1 MVSSLNPSIIIKN
14 LSKSFDRE
22 LFHDLNLTIEN
33 QGLLTILGPSGC
45 GKTTLLNIIFGLEKP
60 TKGTIE
66 TKCQNK
72 IKKNLCYYVAT
83 DSNILDNLT
92 VKENLLFINKD
103 LSLVQSI
110 ANQLQISSLLNQ
122 ETDLLSK
129 GEKQR
134 LALAMAFLSNKPILL
149 IDEPC
154 ANLDEENKEIIWKC
168 IKDISQEKI
177 VIVTTHN
184 VNEAKLHADLIIDFN
199 TLHSIPYIYKGKDV
213 KTKENK
219 SSLKHIFTFFFKS
232 LKKQKVIYVF
242 QIISLLFLFLFSF
255 IYLNLSNIDIPTSY
269 IQEVKSQPSDFVEI
283 SYNTLDKSNP
293 YGYTVNDDIIRIYED
308 EYLDKKVYYS
318 FVEEYQSLYKD
329 LEIVDYDIA
338 LPKNTK
344 TDVYFPCYRP
354 SENIVCPN
362 EEYNFEREI
371 IPFNEKIILPYK
383 TYHFICKGTY
393 TFKNGFIAPKLVND
407 APILIYKS
415 DMLSSYDDSLIFG
428 APARAIANYLKSINM
443 EPQEG
448 DLKYPYGMSSN
459 MFKYSESKDIVE
471 IVSGRSIESKNE
483 VLIGNNELYQLL
495 KEKNHLSFSFTLEN
509 ETYTYEIVGSYNAIF
524 TFLNKNDF
532 IILDSWYDELKDTFI
547 QNYYP
552 SPSGLTSA
560 RPSYMIV
567 NEDDIDLHKLE
578 LPSFA
583 ALIYKYGFFNYAYY
597 QTNISKSTNMTMTLS
612 IIFLVIFSLLFIYS
626 MYSYFKKQERNIAL
640 LILMGKSFMARF
652 SLFLAFIGIFFIAIP
667 LILIS
672 IGGPFASELLV
683 SLITYYEVK
692 SLHLSVNY
700 LANYLIY
707 ILLAILLTLITSL
720 FLMLFNK
727 RHIKKKGLYHV

>member
-1 MVSSLNPSIIIKN
+1 MKEILNSSITIKN

-354 SENIVCPN
+354 IEMHIEDN
-362 EEYNFEREI
+362 ELYRFSNDM
-371 IPFNEKIILPYK
+371 IPFDEKDLFPDK
-383 TYHFICKGTY
+383 KYHFMYQGTY
-393 TFKNGFIAPKLVND
+393 TFKNGFIAPKLVKD

-415 DMLSSYDDSLIFG
+415 DMLSSYDDSLDIN
-428 APARAIANYLKSINM
+428 AIQNSIEDYLKSIGI
-443 EPQEG
+443 EG
-448 DLKYPYGMSSN
+448 TYGDPRYLYGIGHEIYN
-459 MFKYSESKDIVE
+459 YNQSKDIVE
-471 IVSGRSIESKNE
+471 IVSGRNIESKNE
-483 VLIGNNELYQLL
+483 VLIGNDDLYQLL

-509 ETYTYEIVGSYNAIF
+509 GIQTYEIVGSYD
-524 TFLNKNDF
+524 TFYSYDDNF
-532 IILDSWYDELKDTFI
+532 IISDSWYDELKNILI

-552 SPSGLTSA
+552 STSEQTIA

-567 NEDDIDLHKLE
+567 DEEDIDLHKLE

-583 ALIYKYGFFNYAYY
+583 ALIYKHGFFNYDYY

-640 LILMGKSFMARF
+640 LILMGKSFITRF
-652 SLFLAFIGIFFIAIP
+652 SLFLAFIGIFFISIP

-700 LANYLIY
+700 LVNYLIY
-707 ILLAILLTLITSL
+707 ILLAILLTMIISL

-727 RHIKKKGLYHV
+727 RHIKKKGLYHA

>member
-33 QGLLTILGPSGC
+33 QGLLTILGSSGC

-66 TKCQNK
+66 TKFKNK
-72 IKKNLCYYVAT
+72 TKKNLCYYVAT

-103 LSLVQSI
+103 LSLVQDI

-354 SENIVCPN
+354 SENIVSPN

-407 APILIYKS
+407 APILIYKP
-415 DMLSSYDDSLIFG
+415 DMLSSYDDSLDIN
-428 APARAIANYLKSINM
+428 AIQNSIVDYLKSIGI
-443 EPQEG
+443 EG
-448 DLKYPYGMSSN
+448 TYGDPRYLYGIGHEIYN
-459 MFKYSESKDIVE
+459 YNQSKGIVE
-471 IVSGRSIESKNE
+471 IVSGRNIESKNE
-483 VLIGNNELYQLL
+483 VLIGNDELYQLL

-509 ETYTYEIVGSYNAIF
+509 GIQTYEIVGSYGTLYSHEDN
-524 TFLNKNDF
+524 F
-532 IILDSWYDELKDTFI
+532 IISDSWYNELKNILI

-552 SPSGLTSA
+552 SPSEQTFA

-567 NEDDIDLHKLE
+567 DEDDIDLHKLE

-583 ALIYKYGFFNYAYY
+583 ALIYKHGFFNYDYY

-640 LILMGKSFMARF
+640 LILMGKSFITRF

-700 LANYLIY
+700 LVNYLIY
-707 ILLAILLTLITSL
+707 ILLAILLTMIISL

-727 RHIKKKGLYHV
+727 RHIKKKGLYHA

>member
-1 MVSSLNPSIIIKN
+1 MKEILNSSITIKN

-283 SYNTLDKSNP
+283 SYNTLDKSSP

-329 LEIVDYDIA
+329 LEIIDYDIA
-338 LPKNTK
+338 LPINTK
-344 TDVYFPCYRP
+344 TDVYFSCY
-354 SENIVCPN
+354 CPIEMHIEDN
-362 EEYNFEREI
+362 ELYRFSNDM
-371 IPFNEKIILPYK
+371 IPFDEKDLFPDK
-383 TYHFICKGTY
+383 KYHFMYQGTY
-393 TFKNGFIAPKLVND
+393 TFKNGFIAPKLVKD

-415 DMLSSYDDSLIFG
+415 DMLSSYDDSLDIN
-428 APARAIANYLKSINM
+428 AIQNSIEDYLKSIGI
-443 EPQEG
+443 EG
-448 DLKYPYGMSSN
+448 TYGDPRYLYGIGHEIYN
-459 MFKYSESKDIVE
+459 YNQSKDIVE
-471 IVSGRSIESKNE
+471 IVSGRNIESKNE
-483 VLIGNNELYQLL
+483 VLIGNDDLYQLL

-509 ETYTYEIVGSYNAIF
+509 GIQTYEIVGSYD
-524 TFLNKNDF
+524 TFYSYDDNF
-532 IILDSWYDELKDTFI
+532 IISDSWYDELKNILI

-552 SPSGLTSA
+552 STSEQTIA

-567 NEDDIDLHKLE
+567 DEEDIDLHKLE

-583 ALIYKYGFFNYAYY
+583 ALIYKHGFFNYDYY

-640 LILMGKSFMARF
+640 LILMGKSFITRF
-652 SLFLAFIGIFFIAIP
+652 SLFLAFIGIFFISIP

-700 LANYLIY
+700 LVNYLIY
-707 ILLAILLTLITSL
+707 ILLAILLTMIISL

-727 RHIKKKGLYHV
+727 RHIKKKGLYHA